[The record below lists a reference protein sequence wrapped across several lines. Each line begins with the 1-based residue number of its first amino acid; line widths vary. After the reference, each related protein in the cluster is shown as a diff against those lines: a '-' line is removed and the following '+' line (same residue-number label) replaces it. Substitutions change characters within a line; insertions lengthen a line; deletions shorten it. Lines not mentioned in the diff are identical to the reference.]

1 MSAPGIDCITKYQV
15 KALLE
20 GYDTGTSQD
29 SKLDMIIWA
38 MTGAFEMYMNRPLQA
53 VERTQYFDIRS
64 KVNLEFFPTAVP
76 ISAVTVYYDH
86 ERDFDDAADSDSVV
100 IAPDGMSFHLV
111 DGYAVS
117 PGIKVLKAVYTGGL
131 ATSTS
136 NVTFTVASGGTG
148 TYAVG
153 EVVNVGA
160 DAKGAVVSWDA
171 TTLALVITPTNYDFR
186 TAGID
191 IGDTITGA
199 SSSAAHVA
207 ESNSTSNLLKD
218 YPELMFAATEQVHYT
233 FKRKDHPSE
242 DRVTVLTEEVSYVAR
257 ARALCDEAKAILIRH
272 RLRPLGIS

>member
-1 MSAPGIDCITKYQV
+1 MSAPGIDCITKYQI
-15 KALLE
+15 KELLE
-20 GYDTGTSQD
+20 GYDTSTTQD

-38 MTGAFEMYMNRPLQA
+38 MTGAFELYMNRPLQA

-64 KVNLEFFPTAVP
+64 PVNLEFFPSAVP

-111 DGYAVS
+111 DGYSVS
-117 PGIKVLKAVYTGGL
+117 AGVKVLKAVYTGGL

-136 NVTFTVASGGTG
+136 NVTFTVAAGGTG
-148 TYAVG
+148 TYGVG

-160 DAKGAVVSWDA
+160 TAKGTVVSWDA
-171 TTLALVITPTNYDFR
+171 TTLTLVITPSNYDFR
-186 TAGID
+186 TAGIA
-191 IGDTITGA
+191 IADTVTGVT
-199 SSSAAHVA
+199 SSAAHVTA
-207 ESNSTSNLLKD
+207 TNTTSNLLKD

-242 DRVTVLTEEVSYVAR
+242 DRVTALTEEVSYVAR
-257 ARALCDEAKAILIRH
+257 ARALCDEAKAILIRR